1 MKNRMK
7 TAGLLVVA
15 MGLSLALTGCGE
27 VKVNLE
33 VGDSL
38 PEEFN
43 AYNYDN
49 DDVNSTVTIDNVD
62 YTIDDPDVNSKD
74 WKKITVTI
82 SGSYTYI
89 NEDEL
94 LTYAPKMDVQLVDKK
109 GNVITSDSPG
119 AVSIAKKEVGEA
131 YESEYTFFVDK
142 SGTYTVKL
150 AESKD

>member
-1 MKNRMK
+1 MNRMK
-7 TAGLLVVA
+7 TAGLLAAVLGV
-15 MGLSLALTGCGE
+15 SLALTGCGE
-27 VKVNLE
+27 VKVNVE

-62 YTIDDPDVNSKD
+62 YTIEDDPYL
-74 WKKITVTI
+74 KKRQDITVTI
-82 SGSYTYI
+82 SGSYTYV

-109 GNVITSDSPG
+109 GNVITSDSLG